1 MKKDYNAMNMAELN
15 LELKRLKDN
24 FEDLEETVRFNFTY
38 SSAHI
43 GGEQVKKDEESLRRL
58 KEEISIIEQL
68 LSKK

>member
-1 MKKDYNAMNMAELN
+1 MTDVALLMVL
-15 LELKRLKDN
+15 LVKRLKDN